1 MTKQSEE
8 LNVVSSE
15 PLDSI
20 DDSSEKETTVATA
33 DKESSTS
40 EENKQETTEESTKE
54 SKSADSTSETKSE
67 TKPES
72 KKDRKTVSF
81 KKEIDSTE
89 EVPINEEEQDE
100 SVPPP
105 QPPRPKDPTQQII
118 EDMKQAFPNIEEK
131 YIIATLI
138 ASQGNPD
145 PAFNALLYISD
156 PTFKPEI
163 PVYKPPIST
172 SSTGSIGTG
181 GGGGGRNLKEL
192 TDDELLARK
201 LQKEFELEDE
211 RNRRNRRRSSH
222 ERHRAAE
229 QQRQRHYRN
238 HQGDGDDE
246 LDDSPDEFEQ
256 IKETFTQGLEEA
268 KSTLNG
274 WVSNIA
280 KRFEGNNDGNNPQQR
295 RNDNPKL
302 FGALGGSSFNDNKR
316 KTNRFDEDPEILSN
330 DFHDGIRLQD
340 NDDHGPSLP
349 NRFKGE
355 LQSDTPTLASREKG
369 PSDKKKWQPLES
381 GVSADPDAFLVT
393 DSEEDGDDVATTD
406 ATKNTTIGS
415 TKK

>member
-1 MTKQSEE
+1 MTKQSEK

-181 GGGGGRNLKEL
+181 GGGGRNLKEL

-349 NRFKGE
+349 NRPKGE